1 MPDGFIIMDIGVMP
15 AKTIRT
21 ARYSSAC
28 MTERAL
34 GRFDR
39 EAVVVEKNIVDDE
52 HFTIVFRPHSPITF
66 IPGQYVSVILDGMRP
81 APFSIANSAAQ
92 EDIELGIGVHGAVTT
107 ALRDTPLGTTVVLR
121 GPFGRFTLGDEK
133 KVCFLSGGVGIT
145 PFASMLRSLR
155 DTEGTIDAVLLASAK
170 HRAQLLWA
178 DELLALRPPL
188 RAVLTLTQERDPAL
202 HHGRI
207 DAAFIQAQVPD
218 FAERTFYAC
227 GPAAFIDAVFAALA
241 RLGVP
246 PERMRKE
253 AW

>member
-1 MPDGFIIMDIGVMP
+1 M
-15 AKTIRT
+15 AERT
-21 ARYSSAC
+21 
-28 MTERAL
+28 L

-39 EAVVVEKNIVDDE
+39 EAVVIEKNIVDDA
-52 HFTIVFRPHSPITF
+52 HFTILFRPHNPMTF
-66 IPGQYVSVILDGMRP
+66 IPGQYVSVILDDMRP
-81 APFSIANSAAQ
+81 APFSIASSARRG
-92 EDIELGIGVHGAVTT
+92 DIELGIGVHGAVTT
-107 ALRDTPLGTTVVLR
+107 ALRDTTIGTTVVLR

-133 KVCFLSGGVGIT
+133 KVCFLAGGVGIT
-145 PFASMLRSLR
+145 PFASMLRTLR
-155 DTEGTIDAVLLASAK
+155 DAGGATDAVLLASAK

-178 DELLALRPPL
+178 DEFLALRPPL
-188 RAVLTLTQERDPAL
+188 RAVLTLTQEHDPML

-207 DAAFIQAQVPD
+207 DAAFIRSQVPD

-241 RLGVP
+241 ELGVQ